1 MSRVTWIRRGFEY
14 GIILLAVVIVLL
26 VTGCATTQY
35 VGNGQVDPLKM
46 TLMTCK
52 SQAVAYLGAADNVL
66 GPLVSCLSRIN
77 QPGLR
82 TRNAFSTLLPSLL
95 ADI

>member
-52 SQAVAYLGAADNVL
+52 SQASARLGVYW
-66 GPLVSCLSRIN
+66 GPFFNSWVNECMQAHGYTAQN
-77 QPGLR
+77 
-82 TRNAFSTLLPSLL
+82 
-95 ADI
+95 